1 LTKDPRC
8 QFVPGDFFALAASKE
23 GFDPNVPNRRFD
35 AILVDIDHSPEF
47 LLDPRN
53 AAFYQPEGLN
63 RLTAHLRSGGIFG
76 LWSNELPD
84 DAFTARLAEAFAEA
98 RAERVTFHNPLQSR
112 EFTQTVY
119 LART

>member
-1 LTKDPRC
+1 
-8 QFVPGDFFALAASKE
+8 VPGDFFALAASKE